1 MTLRTY
7 PEGQPHP
14 GPIGRAAADSE
25 PAWPVPPAPP
35 AGAPDVVVLLFDD
48 LGFAQLGCFG
58 GLGGRIRTPHIDRLA
73 AEGLRYQNFHTTALC
88 SPSRAALLTGR
99 NHHSVGIAT
108 ITEQQNYIREQEV
121 CHNG

>member
-1 MTLRTY
+1 M
-7 PEGQPHP
+7 
-14 GPIGRAAADSE
+14 I
-25 PAWPVPPAPP
+25 V
-35 AGAPDVVVLLFDD
+35 LFDD

-108 ITEQQNYIREQEV
+108 ITDLSAVKARETSGIEGIIIGRALYENTIQPAEALALMRA
-121 CHNG
+121 